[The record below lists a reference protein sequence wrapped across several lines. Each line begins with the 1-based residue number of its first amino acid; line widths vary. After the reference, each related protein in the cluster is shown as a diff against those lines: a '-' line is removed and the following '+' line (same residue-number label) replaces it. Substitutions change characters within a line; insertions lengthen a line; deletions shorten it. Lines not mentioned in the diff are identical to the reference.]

1 MRTMRT
7 GLRNAMHNIRYFVEE
22 IDNAAACLNASRS
35 AICEQEGVRL
45 EQWKALAAI
54 ERSSRAPSISQL
66 ARRLRRA
73 RQSVHSLVQGLERA
87 GWIRLL
93 PNRDDRRLL
102 HIEITRAGQSVLSGV
117 ESQFKSWLLIMAFD
131 LSEQELRKLNM
142 TLRSIRARV
151 SRARDYAP
159 ARQSALASRPGADSR
174 TAVP

>member
-1 MRTMRT
+1 MAT
-7 GLRNAMHNIRYFVEE
+7 GLRNAMHNAQYFADE
-22 IDNAAACLNASRS
+22 IDNAAACLNASRA
-35 AICEQEGVRL
+35 AICKEVGVNL
-45 EQWKALAAI
+45 QQWRALAAI
-54 ERSSRAPSISQL
+54 DRSTRMLSISQL

-73 RQSVHSLVQGLERA
+73 RQSVHSLAQGLERA

-102 HIEITRAGQSVLSGV
+102 HIEITRLGKSILSMV
-117 ESQFKSWLLIMAFD
+117 DNQFRAWLLVMSFD

-159 ARQSALASRPGADSR
+159 ARCPAAMPAADNR
-174 TAVP
+174 TVVR